1 MSRGPDVI
9 LEEYDQIQEEAFR
22 IQKDAFQY
30 IKDARTIGV
39 SDRTIKQVLKDQNVP
54 KKTIRNLMNGYF
66 TPVNYSEAR
75 FEKKIKS
82 IKELAKRMTEKDKD
96 LGYIAKSSYLYPKL
110 GLDRV
115 KRSWNQKRFEL
126 LEWQKEKEKP
136 GLFKRLKKRLNP
148 FKGFGA
154 PEPQAKIQTPPLPAT
169 PMPKLAANTQQKNPQ
184 TNLTRTEQ
192 ALLSPSEK
200 IIAGRT

>member
-1 MSRGPDVI
+1 M
-9 LEEYDQIQEEAFR
+9 
-22 IQKDAFQY
+22 
-30 IKDARTIGV
+30 
-39 SDRTIKQVLKDQNVP
+39 
-54 KKTIRNLMNGYF
+54 
-66 TPVNYSEAR
+66 
-75 FEKKIKS
+75 
-82 IKELAKRMTEKDKD
+82 
-96 LGYIAKSSYLYPKL
+96 
-110 GLDRV
+110 
-115 KRSWNQKRFEL
+115 
-126 LEWQKEKEKP
+126 
-136 GLFKRLKKRLNP
+136 FKRLKKRLNP

>member
-1 MSRGPDVI
+1 
-9 LEEYDQIQEEAFR
+9 
-22 IQKDAFQY
+22 
-30 IKDARTIGV
+30 
-39 SDRTIKQVLKDQNVP
+39 
-54 KKTIRNLMNGYF
+54 MNGYF
-66 TPVNYSEAR
+66 TPVNYSESR
-75 FEKKIKS
+75 FEKKIKDV
-82 IKELAKRMTEKDKD
+82 KAQAQRMTAKDKD
-96 LGYIAKSSYLYPKL
+96 IGYIAKSSYLYPKM
-110 GLDRV
+110 GLDRI

-126 LEWQKEKEKP
+126 LDWQKEKEKP

-154 PEPQAKIQTPPLPAT
+154 PKEQAEIPTPPLPET
-169 PMPKLAANTQQKNPQ
+169 PMPKLTQNTQRKDPT